1 MALQHEG
8 HRLTAES
15 CCADVAVAVHGA
27 KGRSLGDARDLEPP
41 APGADRAGNR
51 VRTEGDAD
59 GAPSALL
66 VRLRAPEAN
75 SQPVGPLSDIGYVE
89 ADQLAPA

>member
-1 MALQHEG
+1 MWPW
-8 HRLTAES
+8 RST
-15 CCADVAVAVHGA
+15 
-27 KGRSLGDARDLEPP
+27 GRKAGPSVMPETSNH
-41 APGADRAGNR
+41 RAGNR

-75 SQPVGPLSDIGYVE
+75 SQPVGPLSDIAYVE